1 MKKYKW
7 GSNKPYIYIYRYNI
21 YIQYFNIHPS
31 SEIALKP
38 VLQRSWL
45 APYPQLVSNTS
56 MTSMIMIL
64 WIWLIWP
71 ILDAKFWLIPKIE
84 QDLWFTG
91 FNKSWPVP
99 IIYSYKYIIYHIQ
112 YIYIFPCFCHTW
124 TSMNPSWVE
133 LVWTWDTAKFGG
145 FSYPFPMK
153 MSVTMSFSIVFPMF
167 EQPPIRFIP
176 ICHPDTMRRWPPARH
191 ASDCPAPGNVWA
203 SLFTIS
209 LLGYPLFLIGLM
221 ILHNTECTEMTKK
234 IDDFISH
241 NSPQRTVGGML
252 HASNKLSK
260 LLNIAYPVQ
269 WSWNRKRNAMDGVL
283 RWAPIYFHTTKG
295 PVLWRNLPSPQI
307 IQAMDDHFRSDLKH
321 EMDPNMVVSSL
332 THHGFLAC
340 V

>member
-1 MKKYKW
+1 LADTQNWARSVVYRLQQILTRAHNIFIQIYNI
-7 GSNKPYIYIYRYNI
+7 SYTVYIY
-21 YIQYFNIHPS
+21 S
-31 SEIALKP
+31 
-38 VLQRSWL
+38 
-45 APYPQLVSNTS
+45 LVSVIHEPAWTHHGLS
-56 MTSMIMIL
+56 WSEHGIL
-64 WIWLIWP
+64 PNLVVIHTLSLWKCPWLW
-71 ILDAKFWLIPKIE
+71 
-84 QDLWFTG
+84 
-91 FNKSWPVP
+91 V
-99 IIYSYKYIIYHIQ
+99 
-112 YIYIFPCFCHTW
+112 FPLF
-124 TSMNPSWVE
+124 
-133 LVWTWDTAKFGG
+133 
-145 FSYPFPMK
+145 
-153 MSVTMSFSIVFPMF
+153 FPMF